1 MTDSTVL
8 AHRLEGEGPPVV
20 LLNGGMMT
28 FPSWEAIAAPLRARY
43 RLLRFDFRGQLLS
56 PPTSPA
62 TPRISRRSSTASAG
76 LRLTWSAPRSV
87 PRWRSSSLPPGRSA
101 HVRWS

>member
-56 PPTSPA
+56 PPSAADVLPSDLAGHALAVPA
-62 TPRISRRSSTASAG
+62 LEG
-76 LRLTWSAPRSV
+76 LQE
-87 PRWRSSSLPPGRSA
+87 PG
-101 HVRWS
+101 